1 MFPNILDF
9 LSTDPA
15 TPWMH
20 YAIVLNGKLQAT
32 NNKMACYI
40 DVSTFLEDE
49 TQIKAIEG
57 KVFSREDLANL
68 KNSTAFGER
77 KINPMY
83 KASFHEKGYA
93 WWADTQAASFV
104 EYSGTIGEKREI
116 HLYDDLMD
124 EYVLEKSFKKFPDFA
139 DIIPALTGDDID
151 VVKVQKRNSHFRGVG
166 VGVPQMVSISKAFQQ
181 SKEDLFNLRFEFFH
195 ADKTKDKVNLVTAPI
210 LVTPFKTSHA
220 LYKEA
225 AIINPVFAK

>member
-49 TQIKAIEG
+49 AQIKAIEG
-57 KVFSREDLANL
+57 KVFNSQDLITMRDQSI
-68 KNSTAFGER
+68 KFKDNSYSTIGF
-77 KINPMY
+77 
-83 KASFHEKGYA
+83 
-93 WWADTQAASFV
+93 DV
-104 EYSGTIGEKREI
+104 EIEYTGTIGQNREI
-116 HLYDDLMD
+116 RLYDDLMD
-124 EYVLEKSFKKFPDFA
+124 EYVLEKSFKKFPDFST
-139 DIIPALTGDDID
+139 IIPALDGDDID
-151 VVKVQKRNSHFRGVG
+151 VVKVQKRNTHFRGIG
-166 VGVPQMVSISKAFQQ
+166 VGVPQMVAIANAFQQ
-181 SKEDLFNLRFEFFH
+181 SKDGLFNLRFEFFH
-195 ADKTKDKVNLVTAPI
+195 ADKTKDRVNIVSAPI
-210 LVTPFKTSHA
+210 LVTPFKSKFP

-225 AIINPVFAK
+225 AIINPVF

>member
-40 DVSTFLEDE
+40 DVSTFIEDDA
-49 TQIKAIEG
+49 QIKALEG
-57 KVFSREDLANL
+57 KVFKGSCINALMSSSEYNFSENSYNL
-68 KNSTAFGER
+68 GNRAEFEYRG
-77 KINPMY
+77 KIGQN
-83 KASFHEKGYA
+83 
-93 WWADTQAASFV
+93 
-104 EYSGTIGEKREI
+104 REI
-116 HLYDDLMD
+116 RLYDDLMD
-124 EYVLEKSFKKFPDFA
+124 EYVMAKDFKKFPDFTTL
-139 DIIPALTGDDID
+139 IPALGGDDID
-151 VVKVQKRNSHFRGVG
+151 VAKVQKRNTHFRGVG

-181 SKEDLFNLRFEFFH
+181 SNDDLFNLRFEFFH
-195 ADKTKDKVNLVTAPI
+195 ADKTKDKVNLVSAPI
-210 LVTPFKTSHA
+210 LVTPFKSKFP

-225 AIINPVFAK
+225 AIINPVF

>member
-49 TQIKAIEG
+49 AQIKAIEG
-57 KVFSREDLANL
+57 KVFNSEDVKYMRNKSIYFTDINYNYDGYPREY
-68 KNSTAFGER
+68 T
-77 KINPMY
+77 
-83 KASFHEKGYA
+83 
-93 WWADTQAASFV
+93 
-104 EYSGTIGEKREI
+104 GTIGQNREI
-116 HLYDDLMD
+116 KLYDDIME
-124 EYVLEKSFKKFPDFA
+124 EYVLEKSFKKFPDFSL
-139 DIIPALTGDDID
+139 IIPALSDDGID
-151 VVKVQKRNSHFRGVG
+151 VVKVQKRNAHFRGTG
-166 VGVPQMVSISKAFQQ
+166 VGVPQMVSIANAFQQ
-181 SKEDLFNLRFEFFH
+181 SKDDLFNLRFEFFH
-195 ADKTKDKVNLVTAPI
+195 ADKTKDKVNLVSAPI
-210 LVTPFKTSHA
+210 LVTPFKSKFP

-225 AIINPVFAK
+225 AIINPVF